1 MDLRGHC
8 TEQHVEGHQDAT
20 LGIVSHAISNYV
32 GVLWSVE
39 VLFVVAN
46 RRNVQ
51 GLLEGSHDAWLHQKK
66 SIMTVYQLCEK
77 KKPELRVATLCVD
90 YGTVKLMAE
99 DGQKP

>member
-1 MDLRGHC
+1 MDLRDHY
-8 TEQHVEGHQDAT
+8 TEQHVEDRQDAH

-46 RRNVQ
+46 RRNIQ

-66 SIMTVYQLCEK
+66 STRTVYRLCGKGLNRE
-77 KKPELRVATLCVD
+77 
-90 YGTVKLMAE
+90 
-99 DGQKP
+99 